1 MGLGNT
7 VGYNERP
14 PLIRNTL
21 NLEAEN
27 EPNFGLEIVWVFSL
41 DLATNIQKSKSNV
54 KCSSS
59 PAPRER
65 DTASVFLRVFHVPSY

>member
-27 EPNFGLEIVWVFSL
+27 EPNFGF
-41 DLATNIQKSKSNV
+41 
-54 KCSSS
+54 
-59 PAPRER
+59 
-65 DTASVFLRVFHVPSY
+65 